1 MAILKSGLGI
11 FSGKIGGIRAWES
24 NGRTIVASYDVK
36 CKNPKTEAQMKQ
48 RLKLINILNNY
59 RVLKPALL
67 ENFEGIAGN
76 RNAATFFRKY
86 NLRQKPVWLTKTDA
100 LYHKVVLAPYCVSQG
115 IIKPI
120 EYSLSSAG
128 LTSNIELG
136 TTVKE
141 VTTDVT
147 NLAYAILQNHEDW
160 SKGDTLQIV
169 AMRQSLKDNLKSDS
183 SRAEMEAVTLIMTT
197 GKNQPLDSVVGV
209 NGLKSMGITIANHDG
224 RLGIDISNRSDYVY
238 ALALVHGRGTGIK
251 RLLSTQNLV
260 LSDTSIY
267 DHYISSEQ
275 MIEALKSYKTN
286 MEPDAYLSPSK

>member
-1 MAILKSGLGI
+1 MAILKSGLGT

-209 NGLKSMGITIANHDG
+209 NHLKSMGITIANHDG

-267 DHYISSEQ
+267 DHYASSEQ
-275 MIEALKSYKTN
+275 MVEALKSYKTK

>member
-136 TTVKE
+136 TTDKE

-147 NLAYAILQNHEDW
+147 NLAHAILQNHEDW
-160 SKGDTLQIV
+160 SNGDTLQIV

-209 NGLKSMGITIANHDG
+209 NGLKNMGITIANHDG

-267 DHYISSEQ
+267 DHYASSEQ
-275 MIEALKSYKTN
+275 MVEALKSYKTK

>member
-36 CKNPKTEAQMKQ
+36 CRNPKTEAQMKQ

-115 IIKPI
+115 IITPI

-160 SKGDTLQIV
+160 SNGDTLQIV

-209 NGLKSMGITIANHDG
+209 NHIKNIGITLANHDG

-260 LSDTSIY
+260 LSDTSFY

-275 MIEALKSYKTN
+275 MVEALKSYKTK

>member
-1 MAILKSGLGI
+1 MAILKSGLGT

-36 CKNPKTEAQMKQ
+36 CRNPKTEAQMKQ

-209 NGLKSMGITIANHDG
+209 NHLKSMGITIANHDG

-267 DHYISSEQ
+267 DHYASSEQ
-275 MIEALKSYKTN
+275 MVEALKSYKTN

>member
-1 MAILKSGLGI
+1 MAILKSGLGT

-36 CKNPKTEAQMKQ
+36 CRNPKTEAQMKQ

-136 TTVKE
+136 TKDLE
-141 VTTDVT
+141 VTTDVSI
-147 NLAYAILQNHEDW
+147 LAHAILKNHEDW

-169 AMRQSLKDNLKSDS
+169 AMRQSLKENLQSNS
-183 SRAEMEAVTLIMTT
+183 FHIEMEAVTLIMTT
-197 GKNQPLDSVVGV
+197 SKNQPLDSVVGV
-209 NGLKSMGITIANHDG
+209 NHLKNIGITLANHDG
-224 RLGIDISNRSDYVY
+224 RLGIDISNRSEYVY

-260 LSDTSIY
+260 LSDTSFY

-275 MIEALKSYKTN
+275 MVEALKSYKTN

>member
-1 MAILKSGLGI
+1 MAILKSGLGT

-36 CKNPKTEAQMKQ
+36 CRNPKTEAQMKQ

-86 NLRQKPVWLTKTDA
+86 NLRQKTVWLTKTDA

-160 SKGDTLQIV
+160 SNGDTLQIV

-197 GKNQPLDSVVGV
+197 GKNQPLDSVVGI
-209 NGLKSMGITIANHDG
+209 NHLKSMGITIANHDG

-267 DHYISSEQ
+267 DHYASSEQ
-275 MIEALKSYKTN
+275 MVEALKSYKTN

>member
-36 CKNPKTEAQMKQ
+36 CRNPKTEAQMKQ

-136 TTVKE
+136 TTDKE

-160 SKGDTLQIV
+160 SNGDTLQIV
-169 AMRQSLKDNLKSDS
+169 AMRQSLKENLQSNS
-183 SRAEMEAVTLIMTT
+183 FLIEMEAVTLIMTT

-267 DHYISSEQ
+267 DHYASSEQ
-275 MIEALKSYKTN
+275 MVEALKSYKTK

>member
-120 EYSLSSAG
+120 EYSLTSAG

-136 TTVKE
+136 TTDKE

-147 NLAYAILQNHEDW
+147 NLTYAILQNHEDW

-169 AMRQSLKDNLKSDS
+169 AMRQSLRDNLKSNS
-183 SRAEMEAVTLIMTT
+183 FRIEMAAVTFILTT
-197 GKNQPLDSVVGV
+197 SKNQPLDSVEGV
-209 NGLKSMGITIANHDG
+209 NGLKSMGITLANHNG

-238 ALALVHGRGTGIK
+238 ALALVHGRGKGIK
-251 RLLSTQNLV
+251 RLLSTQSLV
-260 LSDTSIY
+260 LSETSIY
-267 DHYISSEQ
+267 DRYTSSEQ

>member
-115 IIKPI
+115 IITPI

-160 SKGDTLQIV
+160 SNGDTLQIV

-209 NGLKSMGITIANHDG
+209 NGLKNMGITIANHDG

-267 DHYISSEQ
+267 DHYASSEQ
-275 MIEALKSYKTN
+275 MVEALKSYKTK

>member
-1 MAILKSGLGI
+1 MAILKSGLGT

-36 CKNPKTEAQMKQ
+36 CRNPKTEAQMKQ

-136 TTVKE
+136 TTDKK

-160 SKGDTLQIV
+160 SNGDTLQIV

-209 NGLKSMGITIANHDG
+209 NHLKSMGITIANHDG

-267 DHYISSEQ
+267 DHYASSEQ
-275 MIEALKSYKTN
+275 MVEALKSYKTK

>member
-1 MAILKSGLGI
+1 MAILKSGLGT

-36 CKNPKTEAQMKQ
+36 CRNPKTEAQMKQ

-115 IIKPI
+115 IITPI

-160 SKGDTLQIV
+160 SNGDTLQIV

-209 NGLKSMGITIANHDG
+209 NGLKNMGITIANHDG

-267 DHYISSEQ
+267 DHYASSEQ
-275 MIEALKSYKTN
+275 MVEALKSYKTK

>member
-86 NLRQKPVWLTKTDA
+86 NLSQKPVWLTKTDA

-209 NGLKSMGITIANHDG
+209 NGLKSMGITLANHDG

-267 DHYISSEQ
+267 DHYASSEQ
-275 MIEALKSYKTN
+275 MVEALKSYKTK

>member
-1 MAILKSGLGI
+1 MAILKSGLGT

-100 LYHKVVLAPYCVSQG
+100 LYHNVVLAPYCVSQG
-115 IIKPI
+115 IITPI

-197 GKNQPLDSVVGV
+197 GKNQPLDSVVGI
-209 NGLKSMGITIANHDG
+209 NHLKSMGITIANHDG

-267 DHYISSEQ
+267 DHYASSEQ
-275 MIEALKSYKTN
+275 MVEALKSYKTK

>member
-1 MAILKSGLGI
+1 MAILKSGLGT

-100 LYHKVVLAPYCVSQG
+100 LYHNVVLAPYCVSQG
-115 IIKPI
+115 IITPI

-209 NGLKSMGITIANHDG
+209 NHLKSMGITIANHDG

-267 DHYISSEQ
+267 DHYASSEQ
-275 MIEALKSYKTN
+275 MVEALKSYKTK

>member
-1 MAILKSGLGI
+1 MAILKSGLGT

-115 IIKPI
+115 IITPI
-120 EYSLSSAG
+120 EYSLTSAG
-128 LTSNIELG
+128 LTSNIGLG
-136 TTVKE
+136 TTDKE

-147 NLAYAILQNHEDW
+147 NLTYAILQNHEDW

-169 AMRQSLKDNLKSDS
+169 AMRQSLKDNLKSNTF
-183 SRAEMEAVTLIMTT
+183 RAEMATATFILTT
-197 GKNQPLDSVVGV
+197 SKNQPIDSVVGV

-224 RLGIDISNRSDYVY
+224 RLGIDISDRSDYVY

>member
-36 CKNPKTEAQMKQ
+36 CRNPKTEAQMKQ

-115 IIKPI
+115 IITPI

-136 TTVKE
+136 TTDKE

-209 NGLKSMGITIANHDG
+209 NHLKSMGITIANHDG

-267 DHYISSEQ
+267 DHYASSEQ
-275 MIEALKSYKTN
+275 MVEALKSYKTK

>member
-1 MAILKSGLGI
+1 MAILKSGLGT

-120 EYSLSSAG
+120 DYSLSSAG
-128 LTSNIELG
+128 LTSNIELS
-136 TTVKE
+136 TTDKE
-141 VTTDVT
+141 VTTEVT
-147 NLAYAILQNHEDW
+147 NLAYSILQNHEDW
-160 SKGDTLQIV
+160 SNGDTLQIV

-267 DHYISSEQ
+267 DHYASSEQ
-275 MIEALKSYKTN
+275 MVEALKSYKTK